1 MRNTNSL
8 RLETKAEDE
17 TKDVET
23 AIANLTTAF
32 ETKIAALTTDV
43 KAANDNY
50 ASVKKRADELEL
62 RLNRPGAAANDNKE
76 PTAETKAFENFI
88 RKGKEGLGP
97 DEAKSLRV
105 SDDTAGGYIAPDS
118 FQAELDRNIRLFSPI
133 RDIARVM
140 PMGGPAVLWPKRTGG
155 LTATWVGETG
165 VRVEGTV
172 TFGQT
177 RYTAYEIAAWV
188 DVSNQM
194 LEDSTFDIGQLL
206 AFEAAE
212 EFGAKEGTAFVNG
225 ASVLQPSGFMNDSG
239 IAYTPGTDASLIKA
253 DGIIDIY
260 HALKPAYRGNANW
273 VMNSTTL
280 GSIRKLKDSTTGQYL
295 VATAGIN
302 NTPVSTILGRPIV
315 EAPDMPDI
323 GAGNF
328 PVVFGDFS
336 NGYRIFDRLALSIL
350 RDPYSQA
357 TNGMT
362 RFHMRRRV
370 AGGVGKAEAI
380 RKLKIATS

>member
-1 MRNTNSL
+1 LRNTNSL

-50 ASVKKRADELEL
+50 ASVKKRADDLEL

-76 PTAETKAFENFI
+76 PTAETKAFETFI
-88 RKGKEGLGP
+88 RKGKEGLGQ

-165 VRVEGTV
+165 VRTEGTV

-239 IAYTPGTDASLIKA
+239 VAYTPGTDASLIKA

-280 GSIRKLKDSTTGQYL
+280 GTIRKLKDSTTGQYL

-323 GAGNF
+323 GSGNF

>member
-8 RLETKAEDE
+8 RLETKNEPEA
-17 TKDVET
+17 TDVEA
-23 AIANLTTAF
+23 AIAKLNYAF
-32 ETKIAALTTDV
+32 DTKMAAFTTDL
-43 KAANDNY
+43 KAANDNL
-50 ASVKKRADELEL
+50 AAQKKRADDLEL

-76 PTAETKAFENFI
+76 PTAETKAFETFI
-88 RKGKEGLGP
+88 RKGKEGLGQ

-165 VRVEGTV
+165 VRTEGSV

-239 IAYTPGTDASLIKA
+239 VAYTPGTDASLIKA

-280 GSIRKLKDSTTGQYL
+280 GAIRKLKDTTTGQYL

-336 NGYRIFDRLALSIL
+336 NGYRVFDRLALSIL